1 MLAAASIASPL
12 LSDSEARATA
22 ALFRALGD
30 PARVKI
36 LNLLATRGEPVC
48 LCNLVEPLGLA
59 QATVSHHLRK
69 LVEAGLL
76 TREERG
82 KWSFFAIE
90 PQACLRL
97 GALVDFEGC
106 C

>member
-1 MLAAASIASPL
+1 MPAAWIASPL

-36 LNLLATRGEPVC
+36 LNLLATSGEPVC

-59 QATVSHHLRK
+59 QATVSHHLRR

-90 PQACLRL
+90 PQACSQLA
-97 GALVDFEGC
+97 ALVDFEGC

>member
-1 MLAAASIASPL
+1 MAAGSITSPL
-12 LSDSEARATA
+12 LSDSEAQATA

-30 PARVKI
+30 PARVRI
-36 LNLLATRGEPVC
+36 LNLLATSGEPVC

-90 PQACLRL
+90 PQACSRL
-97 GALVDFEGC
+97 VALVDFEGC

>member
-1 MLAAASIASPL
+1 MSAGHSIASPL
-12 LSDSEARATA
+12 LSDSEAHATA

-30 PARVKI
+30 PTRVTI

-48 LCNLVEPLGLA
+48 LCDLLEPLGLA

-82 KWSFFAIE
+82 KWSFFAIDPE
-90 PQACLRL
+90 ACSRL
-97 GALVDFEGC
+97 AALVDFEGC

>member
-1 MLAAASIASPL
+1 MSAASITSPL
-12 LSDSEARATA
+12 LSNSEAHATA

-36 LNLLATRGEPVC
+36 LNLLATRDEPVC

-90 PQACLRL
+90 PQACSRL
-97 GALVDFEGC
+97 AALVDFEGC

>member
-1 MLAAASIASPL
+1 MAAASIASPL

-59 QATVSHHLRK
+59 QATVSHHLRT
-69 LVEAGLL
+69 LVGAGLL
-76 TREERG
+76 VREERG
-82 KWSFFAIE
+82 KWSFFSIE
-90 PQACLRL
+90 AQACSRL
-97 GALVDFEGC
+97 AALVDFDGC

>member
-1 MLAAASIASPL
+1 MPAAASIASPL
-12 LSDSEARATA
+12 LSDSELRATA

-36 LNLLATRGEPVC
+36 LNLLATRAEPVC
-48 LCNLVEPLGLA
+48 LCNLIEPLGLA

-90 PQACLRL
+90 PQACSRL
-97 GALVDFEGC
+97 AALVDFERC